1 MGMTDFLTTH
11 ELATLLRVKE
21 RKIYD
26 LVAKG
31 EIPFKKVT
39 GKLLFARSEIEG
51 WIGGGKAE
59 TPREH
64 VGASTRAFPAVAV
77 GGHDPLLEWALRQ
90 SGSGIATFLD
100 GALDGLRRATAGD
113 CIVAGLHIPEGEGEW
128 NVGAVAERFAGEPWV
143 LIEWA
148 RRRRGLVVRRGLGR
162 VPRRLAETRGLRFQS
177 RQPEAGSQL
186 ILKRLLAREGLGQ
199 SDLTPTEGC
208 ERTESDLAQAIAT
221 GRADVGLGIEAA
233 ARQYGLDFVPLVEE
247 RFDLLVWRRA
257 YFEPPFQRFIRF
269 CGTDALREKADSLG
283 GYDVSGLGTVHFNG
297 E

>member
-1 MGMTDFLTTH
+1 MTDFLTTH

-31 EIPFKKVT
+31 EIPVKKVT

-51 WIGGGKAE
+51 WIGGGRVEA
-59 TPREH
+59 PREH
-64 VGASTRAFPAVAV
+64 VGPATRAFPTIAV

-100 GALDGLRRATAGD
+100 GALDGLRRAAAGD
-113 CIVAGLHIPEGEGEW
+113 CIVAGLHIPESEGEW
-128 NVGAVAERFAGEPWV
+128 NVASVAERFAGEPWV

-162 VPRRLAETRGLRFQS
+162 VPRRLAETRGLRFQG

-186 ILKRLLAREGLGQ
+186 ILKRLLAREGLVPA
-199 SDLTPTEGC
+199 DLTLTEGC

-221 GRADVGLGIEAA
+221 DRADVGLGIEAA

-269 CGTDALREKADSLG
+269 CRTEALREKADSLG